1 MLFSKTPLWQR
12 SICWYWLFVYHSLR
26 NSNRHR
32 RSSIHLSYCSRIN
45 SQCLRGELDGI
56 AELGQFADALEGA
69 TLDTIRSGVMTGDLV
84 LLWEGKAPAQ
94 KVSSIAFLKEIR
106 KHLEAKLS

>member
-1 MLFSKTPLWQR
+1 
-12 SICWYWLFVYHSLR
+12 
-26 NSNRHR
+26 
-32 RSSIHLSYCSRIN
+32 
-45 SQCLRGELDGI
+45 
-56 AELGQFADALEGA
+56 
-69 TLDTIRSGVMTGDLV
+69 MTGDLV